1 MSEENK
7 CNGLD
12 CVICAETKCP
22 NEEKEKNIDGIDVC
36 ECSYYN
42 KDNEPYCCEVWD
54 NECEAQNCYF
64 KQFKRLQEENEK
76 LKNKNND
83 LIEEIASGNIDI
95 AILQKEN
102 EELKKKQITKNGFIC
117 DCEQNAKY
125 KQALEEIRE
134 ITEQDRNCMNS
145 ELACCRLCDKL
156 DLIKEKT
163 KEVLNDRN

>member
-1 MSEENK
+1 LKNTKNPKK
-7 CNGLD
+7 C
-12 CVICAETKCP
+12 EQSP
-22 NEEKEKNIDGIDVC
+22 
-36 ECSYYN
+36 
-42 KDNEPYCCEVWD
+42 
-54 NECEAQNCYF
+54 NCYF
-64 KQFKRLQEENEK
+64 KQLKRLQEENKK

-134 ITEQDRNCMNS
+134 VLEYYANS
-145 ELACCRLCDKL
+145 WVNPLQYP
-156 DLIKEKT
+156 DLHYNSKKA
-163 KEVLNDRN
+163 KDALLKVDEVLNDRN